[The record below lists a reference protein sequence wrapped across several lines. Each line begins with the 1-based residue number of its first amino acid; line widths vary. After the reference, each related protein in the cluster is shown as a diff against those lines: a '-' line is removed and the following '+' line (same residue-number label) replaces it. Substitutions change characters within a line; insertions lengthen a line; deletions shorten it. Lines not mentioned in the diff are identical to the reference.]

1 MVMNGNM
8 GIWHG
13 GRICPYLM
21 WGRTCPRRG
30 ECDSTSFCV
39 AGAVVLEVGKDRF
52 PAVTVSSNILFK
64 QLPACS
70 ACYVA
75 TSVSSIFQDVL
86 DATLY
91 HPSPLPSKTLWML
104 LFQHAVQG
112 TSKLVLRATL

>member
-52 PAVTVSSNILFK
+52 PAVTVSSNILEKLFK
-64 QLPACS
+64 QLPRRS
-70 ACYVA
+70 ACYAVNFHDA
-75 TSVSSIFQDVL
+75 LDV
-86 DATLY
+86 TL
-91 HPSPLPSKTLWML
+91 
-104 LFQHAVQG
+104 
-112 TSKLVLRATL
+112 